1 VSQPA
6 PQTTGIFISYRRRDT
21 AYPAG
26 WLYERLITKFGRAHV
41 FKDVDSI
48 RPGEDFVEVIRNAVL
63 SCHTMLVLIG
73 PDWRGVARDTSPE
86 EAGAPPDFLRL
97 EVETALANRLQVIPI
112 LIEDAPMPK
121 EDDLPSSIAA
131 LSRRNAITLDPN
143 HFDTSFNK
151 LLPILERAR
160 REAEQRAQEQARAEA
175 ERIAKER
182 EAARL
187 RAQAEQRAASRS
199 ARSGEP
205 AGVADGPSPP
215 AQRLFRRF
223 VSSRTA
229 TVSAVVVV
237 VLAVAVP
244 VWLISRPSG
253 ASPPASPPAAVTPAT
268 ATSANELG
276 GMANLIAAAQ
286 KEGALNV
293 IALPPDWANYAA
305 ILKTFTDKY
314 GIKINSANP
323 DGSSQDEINAVK
335 QLGTQDRAPDV
346 LDIGQTFAD
355 GNDALF
361 APYKVATWDS
371 IPYED
376 KAPDGAW
383 SGDYGGYIAIGCN
396 AKIVPN
402 CPTTFADLLKPEYKG
417 QVALNGDPTQAA
429 SAFAGVWAAAL
440 ANGGSLDD
448 IGPGIAFWGNV
459 AKVGNLLKVD
469 PNSATIESGQT
480 PIVIDWD
487 FLNVTQA
494 TRVQS
499 SFKWKVTLP
508 PDGPFAQYYAQAINK
523 NAPHPAAARL
533 WQEFLFSDEGQNLWL
548 AGGSRPVRL
557 IALTRAGTVDK
568 VSLAAL
574 PTVRGVAIPPTQAQ
588 YDAAQQKVARDW
600 AAATA

>member
-1 VSQPA
+1 MSQPA

-48 RPGEDFVEVIRNAVL
+48 RPGEDFVEVITNAVL

-73 PDWRGVARDTSPE
+73 PDWCGVARDTSPG
-86 EAGAPPDFLRL
+86 EASAPPDFVRL

-151 LLPILERAR
+151 LLPILEQAR
-160 REAEQRAQEQARAEA
+160 REAEQRAQERARAEA
-175 ERIAKER
+175 ERVAKER
-182 EAARL
+182 EATRL
-187 RAQAEQRAASRS
+187 RAQAEQRAATRS

-215 AQRLFRRF
+215 ARRLFRRF

-229 TVSAVVVV
+229 TVSAVLIV

-253 ASPPASPPAAVTPAT
+253 TSPSAGAAVTPAT
-268 ATSANELG
+268 ATSVNELG
-276 GMANLIAAAQ
+276 GMTNLIAAAQ
-286 KEGALNV
+286 QEGALNV
-293 IALPPDWANYAA
+293 IALPPDWANYGA
-305 ILKTFTDKY
+305 ILKAFTDRY
-314 GIKINSANP
+314 GIKIDSANP

-346 LDIGQTFAD
+346 LDIGQSFAEA
-355 GNDALF
+355 NSTLF

-371 IPYED
+371 IPYES

-383 SGDYGGYIAIGCN
+383 ANAREMSGFGLCLG
-396 AKIVPN
+396 
-402 CPTTFADLLKPEYKG
+402 
-417 QVALNGDPTQAA
+417 
-429 SAFAGVWAAAL
+429 
-440 ANGGSLDD
+440 
-448 IGPGIAFWGNV
+448 
-459 AKVGNLLKVD
+459 
-469 PNSATIESGQT
+469 
-480 PIVIDWD
+480 
-487 FLNVTQA
+487 
-494 TRVQS
+494 
-499 SFKWKVTLP
+499 
-508 PDGPFAQYYAQAINK
+508 
-523 NAPHPAAARL
+523 AAR
-533 WQEFLFSDEGQNLWL
+533 
-548 AGGSRPVRL
+548 
-557 IALTRAGTVDK
+557 
-568 VSLAAL
+568 
-574 PTVRGVAIPPTQAQ
+574 RGHVE
-588 YDAAQQKVARDW
+588 
-600 AAATA
+600 